1 MCDTFCREKIFS
13 SALVWYL
20 EIQHMLLCLEKSWV
34 AVISSL
40 GKVISPVASPGRAC
54 RKSWGTMLSCL
65 EKIRCRIPT
74 PSRPHPRLW
83 PTELRCLLWSQLLG
97 ESRLEKSPL
106 VVSLCVTYFLI
117 CFSSSRP
124 WGVVWIFFIRYR
136 ETRFWKKN
144 LPRLLGV
151 DVRCHTSGLRKNNL
165 PVVCR

>member
-20 EIQHMLLCLEKSWV
+20 EIQHMLLRLEKSWV

-40 GKVISPVASPGRAC
+40 GKVISLVASPGRAC
-54 RKSWGTMLSCL
+54 RKSWGTVLSCL

-106 VVSLCVTYFLI
+106 VALCHIFLDLFLFFPTLG
-117 CFSSSRP
+117 C
-124 WGVVWIFFIRYR
+124 GVHIFYSIPRNKIL
-136 ETRFWKKN
+136 EKN

>member
-1 MCDTFCREKIFS
+1 MVFRNSTHASFPGKILGCGHLFSRESHVSGCQPRPCLQKI
-13 SALVWYL
+13 
-20 EIQHMLLCLEKSWV
+20 
-34 AVISSL
+34 L
-40 GKVISPVASPGRAC
+40 G
-54 RKSWGTMLSCL
+54 SWGTVLSCL

-83 PTELRCLLWSQLLG
+83 PTESRCLLWSQLLG

-124 WGVVWIFFIRYR
+124 WGVVWIYFFRYR

-144 LPRLLGV
+144 HPRLLGV